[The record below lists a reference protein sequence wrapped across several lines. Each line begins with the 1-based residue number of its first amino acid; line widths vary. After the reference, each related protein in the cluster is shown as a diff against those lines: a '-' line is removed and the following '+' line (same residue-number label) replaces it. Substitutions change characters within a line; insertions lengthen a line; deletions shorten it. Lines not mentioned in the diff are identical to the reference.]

1 MVHLPHFDSRCNNGV
16 GAMVVDRIDK
26 EVVVNSPARNCFA
39 LLGLVSALAGCFQS
53 PPPPAPAGTT
63 KSPTQSAGSPAD
75 DSPLTDASQLSA
87 NEILQRLL
95 KTYRG
100 AATYQ
105 DQGIVKLQFAQGG
118 QQSGDQWPCAV
129 QFARPNKLSLTAY
142 QATVKCDGR
151 EMVAQIAD
159 EATNNLDGQMLVRP
173 APKPLRLLDLASDEI
188 LHNIVNS
195 ELRRQPIQLELL
207 LESGGLAA
215 AFASDVAC
223 KKLAD
228 GQAEGRDCVRI
239 EVPSPGGSFVFWIDK
254 TDSLLRRLDYPAAA
268 LLPGLASDPSVT
280 DLRLSAELIGA
291 KIGGAIDDQQFT
303 LAVPPAAKKMRSF
316 VRPIPPLP
324 SPLFGQNPGP
334 LHFTALDG
342 GQLGSDQLQGKIA
355 VLIWYHGDP
364 ACEATLQEVSKARDR
379 LKSDKG
385 VAFYAVATDPTSAS
399 NDQLREQLAAWKVEL
414 PIVRDLAA
422 LGDSSFKI
430 KGHPTVVVLDGEG
443 RVQIFQMGG
452 NPNLANQLVAI
463 VERLKAG
470 TNLAAEIVGEH
481 EREWKQYDELVA
493 RGGPEPGQVIELPE
507 AVIRQRSEPKKL
519 KLKELWTCRELKAPG
534 NLLVVEQ
541 TGQTP
546 RIFVVEGWR
555 TMSELSAEGKVVARH
570 ALDLPEQ
577 AIVSYARPAI
587 DKSDRWRFA
596 AAAPLGPQIYLFN
609 ADWKL
614 VRTIP
619 AADEA
624 PLAIVDLTWAD
635 VGDSDGVPEILAAS
649 VGEIGLV
656 AVDVEG
662 ETVWRNRAFPN
673 VTSVA
678 VSRPSDTGSWGIFA
692 TGEQG
697 TVLRINRFG
706 NEESP
711 QAVGQWPIG
720 RLVAARFA
728 GGTQAKFLGLS
739 GNEQG
744 EPFAV
749 GITGELKE
757 AWNYP
762 LPKGAHQRPIDTVT
776 SSNLLP
782 GRQGEWWLAGP
793 DGSIHVISEDG
804 ELHDSFYYG
813 ATLTGLAAAKL
824 GDKNVLLVAT
834 EEGVAAWEF
843 Q

>member
-1 MVHLPHFDSRCNNGV
+1 MIAF
-16 GAMVVDRIDK
+16 
-26 EVVVNSPARNCFA
+26 ARSCFP
-39 LLGLVSALAGCFQS
+39 LLCLVSVLAGCYRA
-53 PPPPAPAGTT
+53 PLPPAPAVTT
-63 KSPTQSAGSPAD
+63 TSPNQTSVPPA
-75 DSPLTDASQLSA
+75 DASQLSA
-87 NEILQRLL
+87 SDILQRLL

-105 DQGIVKLQFAQGG
+105 DEGIVKLEFTQGG
-118 QQSGDQWPCAV
+118 QKSGDQWPCAV
-129 QFARPNKLSLTAY
+129 RFARPNKLSLSAY

-151 EMVAQIAD
+151 ELVAKVTD
-159 EATNNLDGQMLVRP
+159 DATKNLDGQFLVRP
-173 APKPLRLLDLASDEI
+173 TPKQLKLLDLASDEI
-188 LHNIVNS
+188 LYDIVSS

-215 AFASDVAC
+215 AFASNVAC
-223 KKLAD
+223 KRLDD
-228 GQAEGRDCVRI
+228 GQALGRDCVCV

-254 TDSLLRRLDYPAAA
+254 ADSLLRRLDYPAAA
-268 LLPGLASDPSVT
+268 LLPGLANDPSVA
-280 DLRLSAELIGA
+280 DLRLSAELVGA
-291 KIGGAIDDQQFT
+291 KVGEPIADKEFT
-303 LAVPPAAKKMRSF
+303 LAVPSDAKKMRSF

-324 SPLFGQNPGP
+324 SQLFGHNPGP
-334 LHFTALDG
+334 LRFTALDG
-342 GQLGSDQLQGKIA
+342 GELTSDQLNGKIA
-355 VLIWYHGDP
+355 VLVWYHQDP
-364 ACEATLQEVSKARDR
+364 ACEATLQEVAKARER
-379 LKSDKG
+379 LKNEDD
-385 VAFYAVATDPTSAS
+385 VALYAVATDPTSAS
-399 NDQLREQLAAWKVEL
+399 NDQLRQQLAAWKVEL
-414 PIVRDLAA
+414 PIVRDLGA
-422 LGDSSFKI
+422 LGNSLFKI

-443 RVQIFQMGG
+443 RVQIFQVGG
-452 NPNLANQLVAI
+452 NPNLANQLVQI
-463 VERLKAG
+463 VERLKGGA
-470 TNLAAEIVGEH
+470 NLAAEIVARH
-481 EREWKQYDELVA
+481 ERERKQYDELVA

-507 AVIRQRSEPKKL
+507 AVIRQRSEPKTL
-519 KLKELWTCRELKAPG
+519 KLKELWTCRELKSPG
-534 NLLVVEQ
+534 NVLVVEQ
-541 TGQTP
+541 SGQSP

-555 TMSELSAEGKVVARH
+555 TMTELSADGKIVARN
-570 ALDLPEQ
+570 ALDVPEQ
-577 AIVSYARPAI
+577 AIVTYARPAL
-587 DKSDRWRFA
+587 DKAGQWHFA
-596 AAAPLGPQIYLFN
+596 AAAPLGPQIYLFD

-624 PLAIVDLTWAD
+624 PLAIADLTWAD
-635 VGDSDGVPEILAAS
+635 VGDSDGTPEILAAS

-678 VSRPSDTGSWGIFA
+678 VSRPSDTSSWGIFT

-711 QAVGQWPIG
+711 QTVGQWPIG
-720 RLVAARFA
+720 RLVAARFP
-728 GGTQAKFLGLS
+728 GGTQARFLGLS
-739 GNEQG
+739 ATAQG
-744 EPFAV
+744 EPVAV

-804 ELHDSFYYG
+804 EFHDWFYYG

-824 GDKNVLLVAT
+824 GGHNVLLVAT
-834 EEGVAAWEF
+834 EEGVAAWNVD
-843 Q
+843 